1 MASASTGR
9 ANVVASCS
17 SVDVANPAAAW
28 LVSMPARRSTEAEL
42 PTIARRLGT
51 LLLVLCISIPVF
63 VVALVAD
70 ELGLKVA
77 GPTGPEV
84 LTFESGTSKILVY
97 KSQFAGTN
105 QATAVTW
112 VVGEEI
118 DAIVRDLQAK
128 GVAFEKYDFPG
139 VTHEGDVHVFGPMR
153 NAWFK
158 DPDGNMVEFLGPSAS
173 AGERRAR
180 AGRAPRGTS

>member
-1 MASASTGR
+1 MLGQKNALAT
-9 ANVVASCS
+9 VA
-17 SVDVANPAAAW
+17 VKDLEVARKFYENK
-28 LVSMPARRSTEAEL
+28 
-42 PTIARRLGT
+42 
-51 LLLVLCISIPVF
+51 
-63 VVALVAD
+63 
-70 ELGLKVA
+70 LGLKVA

-118 DAIVRDLQAK
+118 DAIVQDLQAK

-139 VTHEGDVHVFGPMR
+139 VTHEGDVHVFGRMR

-158 DPDGNMVEFLGPSAS
+158 DPDGNILSVVNG
-173 AGERRAR
+173 
-180 AGRAPRGTS
+180 

>member
-1 MASASTGR
+1 MLGQKNALAT
-9 ANVVASCS
+9 VA
-17 SVDVANPAAAW
+17 VKDLEVARKFYE
-28 LVSMPARRSTEAEL
+28 SK
-42 PTIARRLGT
+42 
-51 LLLVLCISIPVF
+51 
-63 VVALVAD
+63 
-70 ELGLKVA
+70 LGLKIA

-139 VTHEGDVHVFGPMR
+139 VTHEGDVHVFGRMR

-158 DPDGNMVEFLGPSAS
+158 DPDGNILSVVNG
-173 AGERRAR
+173 
-180 AGRAPRGTS
+180 

>member
-1 MASASTGR
+1 MLGQKNALAT
-9 ANVVASCS
+9 VA
-17 SVDVANPAAAW
+17 VKDLEVARKFYENK
-28 LVSMPARRSTEAEL
+28 
-42 PTIARRLGT
+42 
-51 LLLVLCISIPVF
+51 
-63 VVALVAD
+63 
-70 ELGLKVA
+70 LGLKIA

-139 VTHEGDVHVFGPMR
+139 VTHEGDVHVFGRMR

-158 DPDGNMVEFLGPSAS
+158 DPDGNILSVVNG
-173 AGERRAR
+173 
-180 AGRAPRGTS
+180 

>member
-1 MASASTGR
+1 MLGHKNALAT
-9 ANVVASCS
+9 VA
-17 SVDVANPAAAW
+17 VKDLEVARKFYENK
-28 LVSMPARRSTEAEL
+28 
-42 PTIARRLGT
+42 
-51 LLLVLCISIPVF
+51 
-63 VVALVAD
+63 
-70 ELGLKVA
+70 LGLKVA

-158 DPDGNMVEFLGPSAS
+158 DPDGNILSVVNG
-173 AGERRAR
+173 
-180 AGRAPRGTS
+180 